1 MRQYCILINMTKNQ
15 RLNIYI
21 DPTVVRSLKAQA
33 MIENKP
39 MNQLAEEILRK
50 NLPEVIV
57 IKSKNDKDLEVVIT
71 EDK

>member
-1 MRQYCILINMTKNQ
+1 MRQHCILITMMNKQ

-21 DPTVVRSLKAQA
+21 DPTVIRSLKAQA

-57 IKSKNDKDLEVVIT
+57 IKSKNDKDLEAVIT